1 MKISYNWLKDYLD
14 FDHTPAE
21 VADILT
27 LTGLEVEETTQI
39 GSLLEGVVVG
49 EVLTAIQ
56 HPNADRLKACTVN
69 IGTATL
75 SIVCGAP
82 NVAAG
87 QKVAVATV
95 GTILPISLPDGSPF
109 EIRKSKIRGEVS
121 EGMICAEDELGIG
134 DNHDGIIVLDASL
147 KPGTPISSVLDLNV
161 DFVFEIGLTPNRP
174 DASCHLGVARDIAAV
189 INKPLKKPFNSLNAT
204 GKSNLNNRISI
215 EIKDSDKCHR
225 YVGILIDDIKV
236 KPSPS
241 WLQNRIKAIGLR
253 PINNIVDATNY
264 VLHELGQ
271 PLHAFDYDLIA
282 DKSIIVQ
289 SFDKET
295 SFTTL
300 DDQKR
305 TVPAGSL
312 FICDGQKPVA
322 LAGIMGGL
330 NSEIN
335 DKTTRVFL
343 ESAYFEPVG
352 VRKTS
357 KQLALQTDSSYR
369 FERGIDPNITYAAA
383 RRCAEIIAEVADGK
397 ILDGH
402 VDVHPVVTEPR
413 KVSLRLSRLNK
424 IIGMEFRLNQAVSIL
439 RGLEFEVKKNGGDE
453 IECTVPTF
461 RPDVTAEIDL
471 IEEVARIFD
480 YNNIPNPE
488 YIQFSRPEPLPF
500 REQFQGRVRDLV
512 KAMGFREIYANS
524 LLPEHVATSFS
535 DKGDLVFTL
544 NPISKDTS
552 VLRPTLVPG
561 LLRAAAFNFNRS
573 VESVRFF
580 EMGNVFTKDAKG
592 TYHPGIGEE
601 TRVLFGLGGLK
612 QSASWNSEANS
623 YTVFD
628 VKSCVQTLFDSLR
641 ISSRLLFEKVSDTEL
656 SVLIDSTNVGN
667 VVELTP
673 AQRKSFDVDQPLF
686 AAELSITKLQV
697 IVEKL
702 PPQTFIPISKYPGID
717 FDMAILVDKTVDA
730 IDLEQMIR
738 ASAGKL
744 LVTLGTFDV
753 FEGKSLGDNKKSIG
767 FRLRFMDETKT
778 LTIKDVDSII
788 SKVVKKLEKNFQA
801 QLRS

>member
-14 FDHTPAE
+14 FDQTPAE

-49 EVLTAIQ
+49 EVLTAVQ

-69 IGTATL
+69 VGTATL

-121 EGMICAEDELGIG
+121 EGMICAEDELGLG
-134 DNHDGIIVLDASL
+134 DDHDGIIVLDASL

-174 DASCHLGVARDIAAV
+174 DASCHLGVARDLAAV
-189 INKPLKKPFNSLNAT
+189 INKPLKKPFSSLNAVS
-204 GKSNLNNRISI
+204 KSKLSDRISI

-236 KPSPS
+236 KPSPA

-282 DKSIIVQ
+282 DKSISVQ

-335 DKTTRVFL
+335 DKTTRVLL

-383 RRCAEIIAEVADGK
+383 RRCAEIIADVADGQ
-397 ILDGH
+397 IVDGH
-402 VDVHPVVTEPR
+402 VDIHPVVTEPR

-424 IIGMEFRLNQAVSIL
+424 ILGMEFRLNQAVSIL

-453 IECTVPTF
+453 IECSVPTF

-500 REQFQGRVRDLV
+500 REQFQGRIRDLV
-512 KAMGFREIYANS
+512 RSMGFREIYANS

-535 DKGDLVFTL
+535 DKNDLVFTL

-552 VLRPTLVPG
+552 VLRPSLVPG

-580 EMGNVFTKDAKG
+580 EMGNVFTKDTKG

-612 QSASWNSEANS
+612 QSASWNSQATP

-628 VKSCVQTLFDSLR
+628 IKSCVHTLFDSLR
-641 ISSRLLFEKVSDTEL
+641 VSSRLRFEKVSDTEL
-656 SVLIDSTNVGN
+656 SIFIDSTNVGN

-673 AQRKSFDVDQPLF
+673 VQRKSFDVDQALF
-686 AAELSITKLQV
+686 AAELSITKLQA

-702 PPQTFIPISKYPGID
+702 PPQTFVPISKYPGID
-717 FDMAILVDKTVDA
+717 FDMAILVDKTMDA
-730 IDLEQMIR
+730 IDLEQTIR

-744 LVTLGTFDV
+744 LVSLGTFDV

-788 SKVVKKLEKNFQA
+788 SKIVKKLEKNFQA